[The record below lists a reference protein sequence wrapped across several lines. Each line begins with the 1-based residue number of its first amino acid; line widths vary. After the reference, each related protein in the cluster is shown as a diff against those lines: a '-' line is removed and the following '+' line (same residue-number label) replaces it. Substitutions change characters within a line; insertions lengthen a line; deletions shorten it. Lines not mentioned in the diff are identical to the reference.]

1 VPFGVAILV
10 RFLAAGVI
18 TVDQVEAAAR
28 VNGGTPEPES
38 ASGESNDEGDDD
50 ANDAAAALVESE
62 SVASKVLALAP
73 GECRWPEGNLD
84 DPAGFRFCAAPIAR
98 GRYCAAHYAKS
109 VIPRLFRPRTPKPR
123 AVSFSTVLRA
133 APELDALEV
142 DVSDLG
148 FEPSRAEAALMELA
162 G

>member
-1 VPFGVAILV
+1 VL
-10 RFLAAGVI
+10 RLLAARAI
-18 TVDQVEAAAR
+18 TIGQVEAAVR
-28 VNGGTPEPES
+28 VNGGAPEPES
-38 ASGESNDEGDDD
+38 APGESDDEGAPLPDDD
-50 ANDAAAALVESE
+50 ANDAAAALVESD

-73 GECRWPEGNLD
+73 GACRWPEGNLD

-98 GRYCAAHYAKS
+98 GRYCAAHYAQS
-109 VIPRLFRPRTPKPR
+109 VIPRLFRPRAPKPR

-148 FEPSRAEAALMELA
+148 FEPSRAEAAPMELA